1 MIVLLYCV
9 AVLLV
14 LGGGAAAL
22 FGADTIRN
30 ESGAAWLQAGAV
42 CAASGVLLMALAA
55 ILAEL
60 RRIRR
65 SLADMAIEVQDL
77 PTAAAPPPPPPPP
90 YGAPVAIA
98 AGAGAVLGGAA
109 LAAAMAAQPAGTA
122 TSEPPAEAQDDL
134 RELGDPDDHIAS
146 AGLPDPTPGIP
157 EQAGGAPALDEPIDR
172 DEPIDL
178 DDPELANPDP
188 DLFDDLAAGAGPDST
203 PHLVRTYASGGNT
216 YLMYSDGS
224 IEAEMDDGRHRFPS
238 MAALRH
244 FVETGEGGE
253 RIGPTD
259 QPSSLPPTA
268 PTANA

>member
-1 MIVLLYCV
+1 MIVLLHCV

-14 LGGGAAAL
+14 LGGAAAAL
-22 FGADTIRN
+22 YGADTIRN

-42 CAASGVLLMALAA
+42 WAASGFVLMALAA

-65 SLADMAIEVQDL
+65 GLSDMALEVQDL
-77 PTAAAPPPPPPPP
+77 PTAATAPPPPPPF
-90 YGAPVAIA
+90 GAPAAVA
-98 AGAGAVLGGAA
+98 AGAGVALAGAA
-109 LAAAMAAQPAGTA
+109 VAAAMAAQPDAPATDTVPAGA
-122 TSEPPAEAQDDL
+122 RDDVSDP
-134 RELGDPDDHIAS
+134 GDLFNRFAG
-146 AGLPDPTPGIP
+146 AGLPAPPPGLPVPSVGVPAP
-157 EQAGGAPALDEPIDR
+157 EEPVEI

-188 DLFDDLAAGAGPDST
+188 DLFADLEAAAGTDST

-224 IEAEMDDGRHRFPS
+224 IEAEMDDGRYRFPS

-253 RIGPTD
+253 RIAPGD

>member
-1 MIVLLYCV
+1 MIVLFHCV

-14 LGGGAAAL
+14 LGGAAAAL
-22 FGADTIRN
+22 YGADTIRN

-42 CAASGVLLMALAA
+42 GAASGFMLMALAA

-65 SLADMAIEVQDL
+65 SLADMAIEVQDV
-77 PTAAAPPPPPPPP
+77 PAAAGAPPPPP
-90 YGAPVAIA
+90 YGAPVAMA

-109 LAAAMAAQPAGTA
+109 LAAALAVRPSETAASGLPAD
-122 TSEPPAEAQDDL
+122 AQDDL
-134 RELGDPDDHIAS
+134 GDLRDPDEHVAGT
-146 AGLPDPTPGIP
+146 GLPDHPPGMPDQAAGTPVI
-157 EQAGGAPALDEPIDR
+157 

-178 DDPELANPDP
+178 DDPELVNPDP
-188 DLFDDLAAGAGPDST
+188 DLFEDLPAVADTEST

-224 IEAEMDDGRHRFPS
+224 IEAEMDDGRHRFSS

-253 RIGPTD
+253 RIAPGD
-259 QPSSLPPTA
+259 QPSSVPPTA

>member
-1 MIVLLYCV
+1 MIVLLHCV

-14 LGGGAAAL
+14 LGGAAAAL

-42 CAASGVLLMALAA
+42 WAASGFILMALAA
-55 ILAEL
+55 MHGEL

-65 SLADMAIEVQDL
+65 SLADMSIEVQDL
-77 PTAAAPPPPPPPP
+77 PTAAAPPPPPPP
-90 YGAPVAIA
+90 YGAPAAMV
-98 AGAGAVLGGAA
+98 AGAGALLGGAA
-109 LAAAMAAQPAGTA
+109 LAAAMAARPAGVA
-122 TSEPPAEAQDDL
+122 SAELPADAEDEPRDL
-134 RELGDPDDHIAS
+134 DDPDLHIAG
-146 AGLPDPTPGIP
+146 AGLTDPVSDMP
-157 EQAGGAPALDEPIDR
+157 ERADDAPAL

-178 DDPELANPDP
+178 DDPELVNPDP
-188 DLFDDLAAGAGPDST
+188 DLFEDLPAVADTDST